1 MIRLKIDALFE
12 TEMQYE
18 RKYVTQRG
26 SAKNSEYEWIRDFE
40 SILWFMGFII
50 FLYTHFWNICNNL
63 LFILKVHFK
72 LKYISRNWTNKL
84 SKLHIIKL
92 FSLFSFNCACVLS
105 TLSLPSIGSVK
116 FVSSHNSSCS
126 PYTSLGSGSLFTLL

>member
-1 MIRLKIDALFE
+1 MFRLKIDALFE

-50 FLYTHFWNICNNL
+50 FLYTHF
-63 LFILKVHFK
+63 
-72 LKYISRNWTNKL
+72 
-84 SKLHIIKL
+84 
-92 FSLFSFNCACVLS
+92 
-105 TLSLPSIGSVK
+105 
-116 FVSSHNSSCS
+116 
-126 PYTSLGSGSLFTLL
+126 